1 MSKIVMSIYRCVYFL
16 YRARLSLI
24 ARLVNV
30 LFVRMAFSCQI
41 GTGFKPPKKI
51 SLGYGG
57 LGVVI
62 HPRTEIG
69 ENVSVGTNVVFG
81 GTTNK
86 KGVPIIGNGCIISA
100 GAVIVGPI
108 AIGDDCV
115 IGANAVVT
123 KSFPPN
129 CLIGGVPAKII
140 KENIDILDYRNYRHA
155 GRVTVRFNR

>member
-86 KGVPIIGNGCIISA
+86 KGVPIIGNGCYISRC
-100 GAVIVGPI
+100 GNRWPDR
-108 AIGDDCV
+108 GDDCV

-140 KENIDILDYRNYRHA
+140 EKHRY
-155 GRVTVRFNR
+155 T